1 MAKIDLEFEIRGSG
15 ILAVDR
21 SKKKQKKQSRKVGY
35 FATLPLYDKLNKKVD
50 FICLPTFILLL
61 LLLTSWSA
69 EQ

>member
-21 SKKKQKKQSRKVGY
+21 SKKKQSRKVGY

-61 LLLTSWSA
+61 LLLTSRSA